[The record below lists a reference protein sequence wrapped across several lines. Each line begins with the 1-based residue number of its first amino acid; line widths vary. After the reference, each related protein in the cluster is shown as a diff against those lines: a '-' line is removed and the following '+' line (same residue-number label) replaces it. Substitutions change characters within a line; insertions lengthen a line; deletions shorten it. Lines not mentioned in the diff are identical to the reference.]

1 MVINVDQFGQQKNN
15 RKKKRKFCIL
25 MVEVSGTKYQYR
37 SDKDK

>member
-1 MVINVDQFGQQKNN
+1 MVISVDQFGQQKLTE
-15 RKKKRKFCIL
+15 KKRKFCIL